1 MRFLYWLIKVTCG
14 WSMWFVFRTKKRYE
28 DKKATSTKG
37 GAVIISNHS
46 TVMDGM
52 LLATI
57 FPLTA
62 MWSLTGEICY
72 DRSPAITFFLKLF
85 LAIRVDRTGHNLA
98 FMTEAVDKLN
108 KGDSV
113 LIFPQSR
120 LPHPGETT
128 TPPFLPTFILMAKAA
143 GKPIIPVWH
152 SERIDWH
159 RTKVSVGKPIY
170 LEDVDTSSFDNVK
183 ALAASIQE
191 QLYAL
196 ADLHD
201 SKKKEARQ
209 DKPEGTEL

>member
-1 MRFLYWLIKVTCG
+1 
-14 WSMWFVFRTKKRYE
+14 
-28 DKKATSTKG
+28 
-37 GAVIISNHS
+37 
-46 TVMDGM
+46 
-52 LLATI
+52 
-57 FPLTA
+57 
-62 MWSLTGEICY
+62 
-72 DRSPAITFFLKLF
+72 
-85 LAIRVDRTGHNLA
+85 
-98 FMTEAVDKLN
+98 MTEAVDKLN